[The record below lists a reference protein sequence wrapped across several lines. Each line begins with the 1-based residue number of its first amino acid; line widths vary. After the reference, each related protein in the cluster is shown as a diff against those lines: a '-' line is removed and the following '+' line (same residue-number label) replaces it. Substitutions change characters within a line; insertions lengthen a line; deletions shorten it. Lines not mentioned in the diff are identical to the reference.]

1 VLGAI
6 EAGGTKFVCGA
17 GTGPADI
24 ETIQIPTTSPE
35 ETTGSAIAFL
45 RARRVSAVGV
55 ASFGPVDL
63 VSGRITTTPKTAWR
77 NFELAR
83 CVRDALGVPVAF
95 DTDVNGAALGEAR
108 WGAARG
114 ISDFIY
120 VTVGTGIGGGALVNG
135 SALHG
140 LSHPEMG
147 HVRVPHDRIRDP
159 FPGVCPFHGDCL
171 EGLASGP
178 AIEARWERP
187 ARELPPDHEAW
198 SLESRYLAFGLA
210 NWICALS
217 PMLVLVGGGVA
228 EQEHLLP
235 MVRRELDGVLNG
247 YLEAPPIS
255 RPELGSRAGVLGAL
269 AMAEAAS
276 PESSHR

>member
-1 VLGAI
+1 MLGAI

-24 ETIQIPTTSPE
+24 ETIRIPTTSPE
-35 ETTGSAIAFL
+35 ETTEAATTFMRSRG
-45 RARRVSAVGV
+45 VTAVGI

-63 VSGRITTTPKTAWR
+63 AQGRITTTPKTAWR

-83 CVRDALGVPVAF
+83 TVREALCVPVAF

-114 ISDFIY
+114 VPDFLYI
-120 VTVGTGIGGGALVNG
+120 TVGTGIGGGAMVNG
-135 SALHG
+135 ALLHG

-147 HVRVPHDRIRDP
+147 HVRIPHDRARDP
-159 FPGVCPFHGDCL
+159 FAGVCPFHGDCL

-178 AIEARWERP
+178 AMEARWGTSARDLP
-187 ARELPPDHEAW
+187 ADHKAWILEAH
-198 SLESRYLAFGLA
+198 YLALGIA

-217 PMLVLVGGGVA
+217 PRLVLAGGGVA
-228 EQEHLLP
+228 ECEHLLP
-235 MVRRELDGVLNG
+235 LVRQELTLALNG
-247 YLEAPPIS
+247 YLEAPPIL
-255 RPELGSRAGVLGAL
+255 PPALGAQAGVLGAL
-269 AMAEAAS
+269 ALAETVS
-276 PESSHR
+276 R